1 MVFCT
6 VEGVITLEKRC
17 FLLGIVV
24 LLAIATLVVP
34 SHMVSM
40 QTTANGEPEAAVS
53 IGCSHVI
60 IGKDATADGSVIHG
74 HTEDLGENV
83 CAHLHFY
90 PRMEHMPG
98 EVIHFAWED
107 VPQVPVTYA
116 YSANEAYAWEVYSGF
131 PFDGMNE
138 YGVSMGCNSIS
149 SKVPS
154 LPPNT
159 GLSLSEVIQLV
170 FERSKTAREAVDVIA
185 WAVETYGV
193 SVWGDCSYLL
203 ADANEGWLVETAKR
217 HWVALR
223 CPDDGAIFYANQMKI
238 ETEWDLAC
246 DDLIDYAIA
255 MGWYDP
261 ASGEPFNFRET
272 YGTNLGSPRNVMREE
287 RERALLEP
295 KLGSITVQDV
305 MSVLRDHYEGTEY
318 YFYPPHGNPPEV
330 RNPWRTICS
339 RTTQAPH
346 VWHLRSYMPV
356 DIGCVM
362 WYCMSSACISVFTP
376 VYAGHRADFPVE
388 YTLGQ
393 GTFDPESAWWTF
405 EQIQRMTDK
414 DYAGTIGHIRKIWDQ
429 CESQEFKQ
437 TPQLEKAALIQWVSG
452 HKEQAQKL
460 LTEYTNTRLHIHFL
474 KARALLQWVSL
485 KVAA

>member
-1 MVFCT
+1 
-6 VEGVITLEKRC
+6 
-17 FLLGIVV
+17 
-24 LLAIATLVVP
+24 
-34 SHMVSM
+34 
-40 QTTANGEPEAAVS
+40 
-53 IGCSHVI
+53 
-60 IGKDATADGSVIHG
+60 
-74 HTEDLGENV
+74 
-83 CAHLHFY
+83 
-90 PRMEHMPG
+90 
-98 EVIHFAWED
+98 
-107 VPQVPVTYA
+107 
-116 YSANEAYAWEVYSGF
+116 
-131 PFDGMNE
+131 
-138 YGVSMGCNSIS
+138 
-149 SKVPS
+149 
-154 LPPNT
+154 
-159 GLSLSEVIQLV
+159 
-170 FERSKTAREAVDVIA
+170 
-185 WAVETYGV
+185 
-193 SVWGDCSYLL
+193 
-203 ADANEGWLVETAKR
+203 
-217 HWVALR
+217 
-223 CPDDGAIFYANQMKI
+223 
-238 ETEWDLAC
+238 
-246 DDLIDYAIA
+246 
-255 MGWYDP
+255 
-261 ASGEPFNFRET
+261 
-272 YGTNLGSPRNVMREE
+272 MREE

-388 YTLGQ
+388 YTLGGQ
-393 GTFDPESAWWTF
+393 
-405 EQIQRMTDK
+405 
-414 DYAGTIGHIRKIWDQ
+414 IRKVWDQ